1 MDAYLKK
8 YCKKHEVS
16 REEAL
21 THATVREVGRYY
33 DEIQIQLSCDTRGV
47 LDGGDNPERARDRDD
62 GERGEGN
69 DSDEDRE

>member
-33 DEIQIQLSCDTRGV
+33 DEIQIQLSRDAGRV
-47 LDGGDNPERARDRDD
+47 FDGGDDSERARDCDD

-69 DSDEDRE
+69 DSDEDGE